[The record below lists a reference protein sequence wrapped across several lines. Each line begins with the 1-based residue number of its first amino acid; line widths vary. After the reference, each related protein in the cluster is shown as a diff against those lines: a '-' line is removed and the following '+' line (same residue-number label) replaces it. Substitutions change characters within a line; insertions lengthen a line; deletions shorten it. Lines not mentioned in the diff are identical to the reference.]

1 MSSSDKK
8 SDHGISGFLK
18 ESMMERSDKFT
29 VKINETNGL
38 ISNDEESEDIVSV
51 DMPYAMKMLLQEL
64 QTMSIAPRLITND
77 SVNNPMVHEYIE
89 ENFN

>member
-1 MSSSDKK
+1 
-8 SDHGISGFLK
+8 
-18 ESMMERSDKFT
+18 
-29 VKINETNGL
+29 
-38 ISNDEESEDIVSV
+38 
-51 DMPYAMKMLLQEL
+51 MPYAMKMLLQEL

>member
-1 MSSSDKK
+1 MSRSHALEKYRNF
-8 SDHGISGFLK
+8 GI
-18 ESMMERSDKFT
+18 KFT

-64 QTMSIAPRLITND
+64 QTMSIAPRLVTND
-77 SVNNPMVHEYIE
+77 MIDNPNLFERLLGNKI
-89 ENFN
+89 